1 MTSQEILEKYLEFY
15 KKRGHKQIPN
25 VSLVPQNDPTLLFV
39 NSGMFPLVPYLSGE
53 PHPLGKRLVNVQR
66 AMRFAEDLNEVG
78 DNIHTVAFH
87 MIGNWSLGDYF
98 KDEQLPWAYE
108 FLVEQMRLD
117 PKKMIATVF
126 MGDKDAPKDEVSI
139 KILQKIFSKYGISA
153 KENERIFARPKKD
166 NWWQRGDSLGELGGP
181 DSEIHYF
188 IGKGNAQGKDPIEHE
203 KEFVEVGNS
212 VFIQY
217 KKTEK
222 GWSELPQKNVDFGGG
237 LERIAM
243 VVQGKTDIFETDNF
257 WPIILKIQELSGK
270 KYKENELTTRAM
282 RILTDHIRA
291 SVFLSMD
298 GVAPGNK
305 DQGYVLRRLIRRM
318 VRNGRVLG
326 IEKDISVSLVPIV
339 CKTFSWLYPQL
350 IEKEDDIKKIFSDEE
365 IKFGKTLDKGA
376 REFEKRKIEILNFT
390 GTSDWLK
397 LSEIAFDLYQSLG
410 YPLEIFIQDI
420 REVAPDIDEKEIE
433 KLFNEKFGEHK
444 DQSRSGAEQKFK
456 GGLADQSE
464 NTIKYHT
471 ATHLLHMA
479 LRKVL
484 GDQIVQHGSNITG
497 ERLRF
502 DFNHDKKLSKEEI
515 KKVEDLVNKIIEAG
529 IPVNFEILP
538 KEEALKSGA
547 IHAFNEKYPDQ
558 VKVYFIGK
566 NIKEAHSKEFCG
578 GPHVK
583 NTSEIGHIEIYKQ
596 DKIGENLLRIY
607 AHIKK

>member
-1 MTSQEILEKYLEFY
+1 MSLQNSYTWVRFPSRPPILMTSQEILEKYLEFY

-243 VVQGKTDIFETDNF
+243 VVQGKHDIFETEIF
-257 WPIILKIQELSGK
+257 WPI
-270 KYKENELTTRAM
+270 
-282 RILTDHIRA
+282 
-291 SVFLSMD
+291 
-298 GVAPGNK
+298 NK
-305 DQGYVLRRLIRRM
+305 
-318 VRNGRVLG
+318 
-326 IEKDISVSLVPIV
+326 
-339 CKTFSWLYPQL
+339 
-350 IEKEDDIKKIFSDEE
+350 
-365 IKFGKTLDKGA
+365 
-376 REFEKRKIEILNFT
+376 EFEK
-390 GTSDWLK
+390 
-397 LSEIAFDLYQSLG
+397 LS
-410 YPLEIFIQDI
+410 
-420 REVAPDIDEKEIE
+420 
-433 KLFNEKFGEHK
+433 
-444 DQSRSGAEQKFK
+444 
-456 GGLADQSE
+456 
-464 NTIKYHT
+464 
-471 ATHLLHMA
+471 
-479 LRKVL
+479 
-484 GDQIVQHGSNITG
+484 
-497 ERLRF
+497 
-502 DFNHDKKLSKEEI
+502 
-515 KKVEDLVNKIIEAG
+515 
-529 IPVNFEILP
+529 
-538 KEEALKSGA
+538 
-547 IHAFNEKYPDQ
+547 
-558 VKVYFIGK
+558 
-566 NIKEAHSKEFCG
+566 
-578 GPHVK
+578 
-583 NTSEIGHIEIYKQ
+583 
-596 DKIGENLLRIY
+596 
-607 AHIKK
+607 